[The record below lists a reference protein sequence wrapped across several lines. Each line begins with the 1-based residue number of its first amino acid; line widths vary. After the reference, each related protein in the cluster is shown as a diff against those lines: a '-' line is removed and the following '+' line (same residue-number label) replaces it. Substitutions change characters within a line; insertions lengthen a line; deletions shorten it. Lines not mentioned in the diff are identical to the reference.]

1 MQIDRL
7 VLGSYENNCYIV
19 RADDRREECLIIDT
33 GLDGG
38 PLIEFLR
45 ANALRPEALI
55 LTHGH
60 ADHVAGVCDVR
71 REFPDVKV
79 CIHKSDASMLV
90 DSGRNLSSFAGQ
102 KIVCGE
108 ADVVFE
114 DEGAICYAGVEFEI
128 IHTPG
133 HTEGGICLYNK
144 AEGVLFS
151 GDSLFAGSIGRTDF
165 PGYDTQKRFE
175 ELVSNIKSK
184 LAVLPAETRV
194 FSGHGPATTIR
205 NEKKHNPYLR

>member
-1 MQIDRL
+1 MAPGTIGRGVSITFYGHAAFKLSGQGVTVVIDPWL
-7 VLGSYENNCYIV
+7 SNPLLNTSVSEV
-19 RADDRREECLIIDT
+19 
-33 GLDGG
+33 G
-38 PLIEFLR
+38 PVDVICV
-45 ANALRPEALI
+45 
-55 LTHGH
+55 THGH